1 MSFESFQNNIKELN
15 KVLDDNSKFGTWDSE
30 VVYKV
35 RRLVKRAF
43 DTTVILP
50 KTPSAWEIYSDM
62 EGADYVAEQLHIAMT
77 RVIES
82 INSLTVKDLKNP
94 EFVRFFSEYQME

>member
-1 MSFESFQNNIKELN
+1 MSLDSFKNNIKELH

-43 DTTVILP
+43 DTTVTLP
-50 KTPSAWEIYSDM
+50 KSASAWEIYSDM

-77 RVIES
+77 KVIES

-94 EFVRFFSEYQME
+94 EFIQFFAEYEME